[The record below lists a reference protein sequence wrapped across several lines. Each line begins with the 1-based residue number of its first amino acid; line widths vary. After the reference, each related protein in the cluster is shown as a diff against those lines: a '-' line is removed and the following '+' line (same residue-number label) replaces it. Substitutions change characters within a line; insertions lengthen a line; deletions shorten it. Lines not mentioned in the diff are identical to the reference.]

1 VQRFLQAARLDSY
14 RTRAHHFARFPQFGF
29 RKSFVPGRTIMIAY
43 ARTLT
48 LATIA
53 SCALA
58 LSASAQ
64 QGAKKPTPAPAPAP
78 AAAPAEVEKPPAKYG
93 DMSTV
98 TQDLL
103 NRAGEDGN
111 NFLLTNG
118 DYHQHRFYPNR
129 QINRTNVHRLRP
141 AWIFQTEVRE
151 SMETSPIVINGVMYV
166 TTSFSHVYAL
176 DARTGQELW
185 HYKHKLGPI
194 TTYCCGPNNR
204 GVAAYGD
211 NVYLATLDSKLVALN
226 AKSGAVVWQVT
237 IADPELGYS
246 ETMAPTAV
254 NGKILVGTNGGEYG
268 IRGFLKAYDAKDG
281 KLLWTFNTIPE
292 NSVGVW
298 AEKDATGRDMHRDIA
313 AEKAQLAKTGD
324 PYKTLGGGVWQNPA
338 VDLATNRIYFVVGNP
353 SPDLDGA
360 LRPGDNLYTD
370 SLVSLDL
377 NTGQYVCH
385 FQYIAHDVW
394 DLDAVSPPVLVEVKD
409 KDGKAVPGVIHAGK
423 TGHVYVHNRN
433 DCSLIRFSEAMVP
446 QENMWTLPTKDGARM
461 LPGANGGVEW
471 SPIATD
477 PRMGLAY
484 AINLHQPMTYHVD
497 SAPYPQGKLWL
508 GGAFKVIPSEEQWGN
523 VTAVDYNTGKIRWQ
537 VKTPQPM
544 IGGILATSGGLVF
557 TGEGNGW
564 FRAYDSA
571 SGAILWSFQAGAGV
585 NAPPSSYTVEGKQ
598 YIVVA
603 AGGNVQLDYKRGNA
617 IIAFTI
623 DQ

>member
-1 VQRFLQAARLDSY
+1 
-14 RTRAHHFARFPQFGF
+14 
-29 RKSFVPGRTIMIAY
+29 MIPY
-43 ARTLT
+43 GRTLT
-48 LATIA
+48 LATITA
-53 SCALA
+53 AAFALA
-58 LSASAQ
+58 ASAQ
-64 QGAKKPTPAPAPAP
+64 QPAKKPAPAPVPAP
-78 AAAPAEVEKPPAKYG
+78 AAAPAPAAEVEKPPAKYG
-93 DMSTV
+93 DMQTV

-103 NRAGEDGN
+103 NRAGDDGN

-118 DYHQHRFYPNR
+118 DYNQLRFYPNR
-129 QINRTNVHRLRP
+129 QINRNNVHHLRP

-151 SMETSPIVINGVMYV
+151 SMETSPIVINGIMYV

-226 AKSGAVVWQVT
+226 AKTGAVVWQSP

-268 IRGFLKAYDAKDG
+268 VRGFVKAYDAKDG

-292 NSVGVW
+292 TTVGVW

-338 VDLATNRIYFVVGNP
+338 VDLATNRIYFLVGNP
-353 SPDLDGA
+353 SPDLDGS
-360 LRPGDNLYTD
+360 LRPGDNLYTN
-370 SLVSLDL
+370 SLVSVDLD
-377 NTGQYVCH
+377 TGRYICH

-394 DLDAVSPPVLVEVKD
+394 DLDAVSPAVLVNVRDNE
-409 KDGKAVPGVIHAGK
+409 GKMVPGVLHAGK

-446 QENMWTLPTKDGARM
+446 QENMWTLPTKEGARM

-471 SPIATD
+471 SPMAVD
-477 PRMGLAY
+477 PRMGLSY

-497 SAPYPQGKLWL
+497 SAPYPAGKLWL
-508 GGAFKVIPSEEQWGN
+508 GGAFKVIPTEEQWGN

-544 IGGILATSGGLVF
+544 IGGILATAGGLVF

-564 FRAYDSA
+564 FRAYDSG

-603 AGGNVQLDYKRGNA
+603 AGGNVQLDYKRGNN

-623 DQ
+623 DP

>member
-1 VQRFLQAARLDSY
+1 
-14 RTRAHHFARFPQFGF
+14 
-29 RKSFVPGRTIMIAY
+29 MIPY
-43 ARTLT
+43 GRTLT

-53 SCALA
+53 ACSLALA
-58 LSASAQ
+58 ASAQ
-64 QGAKKPTPAPAPAP
+64 APKQPAP
-78 AAAPAEVEKPPAKYG
+78 AAAPPPVAAPAVEVAKPPAKYG
-93 DMSTV
+93 DMTTV

-103 NRAGEDGN
+103 NRAGDDGN

-118 DYHQHRFYPNR
+118 DYDQRRFYPNR
-129 QINRTNVHRLRP
+129 QINRNNVNRLRP

-151 SMETSPIVINGVMYV
+151 STETSPIVVNGIMYV

-226 AKSGAVVWQVT
+226 AKTGAVVWQSD

-254 NGKILVGTNGGEYG
+254 KGKILIGTNGGEYG
-268 IRGFLKAYDAKDG
+268 IRGFVKAYDAKDG

-313 AEKAQLAKTGD
+313 GEKAQLAKTGD

-338 VDLATNRIYFVVGNP
+338 VDLATNRIYFMVGNP
-353 SPDLDGA
+353 SPDLDGSV
-360 LRPGDNLYTD
+360 RPGDNLYTN
-370 SLVSLDL
+370 SLVSVDLD
-377 NTGQYVCH
+377 TGRYICH

-394 DLDAVSPPVLVEVKD
+394 DLDATSPAVLVDVKD
-409 KDGKAVPGVIHAGK
+409 KDGKVVPGVIHAGK

-471 SPIATD
+471 SPMSTD

-508 GGAFKVIPSEEQWGN
+508 GGAFKVIPTEEQWGN

-544 IGGILATSGGLVF
+544 IGGILTTAGGLVF

-564 FRAYDSA
+564 FRAYDSGA
-571 SGAILWSFQAGAGV
+571 GAILWSFQAGAGV

-603 AGGNVQLDYKRGNA
+603 AGGNVQLDYKRGNN
-617 IIAFTI
+617 IIAFTV
-623 DQ
+623 DP